1 MKVFHSPMRLL
12 LLASVFASTVELNAQ
27 NTQQLFTPLNV
38 RLSQA
43 GAGYGESQVIFNS
56 NTLNLDCS
64 QTTAP
69 IAYLSSAASTSPAN
83 SSGNILVDNNVNVTN
98 LTNGN
103 GPVNVCKGGVN
114 TSSIGPF
121 ENCFTSSYQSAASAG
136 NLTGQ
141 NPDSFVASGGVAPI
155 DISGLLIANSAQ
167 QIKIDLVDEGGYVAN
182 SSVYLNTNC
191 TLGGVTG
198 PATISGNTIP
208 ASNPTQQ
215 QLSQDFN
222 FNTGTDKIIDFKY
235 DLTGAESSGSLT
247 INADGVNPIV
257 SDSPL
262 DPVIDYPTRV
272 SGTPFSTSICLV
284 HDGEVV
290 DGNAVCKLY
299 TLTCTTGTGSNATGA
314 QCPASSASNEVLQDI
329 FDGPT
334 FDLNDILTPGGQTF
348 HEGIGF
354 LMASEGW
361 EGGPCT
367 FDPAS
372 SLQALPCPQNLMT
385 SFTGPGLFTS
395 TGQTTRPNS
404 TFISIAKVP
413 EDLTTVMVTD
423 SSGNPVTVGPGNW
436 INNANP
442 YVKLSS
448 QAPNLVGTG
457 LPGAAT
463 FVPSP
468 IKSITFGVSAANSV
482 PVPGTAIPGE
492 TTVTNP
498 SDCLDPAATTF
509 TTPVQQLVGL
519 NEGATLVHYYAQDCA
534 GTQEL
539 KFTKDQS
546 GSYSTG
552 FYTFPINVDT
562 AAPVIATG
570 PTLSPAGPYYQGE
583 TVTATFQCTDALS
596 GIVQCGGQNYE
607 SGVADTGTLTASV
620 PTTGSGSQTFTVVAK
635 DAAGNQT
642 SQSVTYQVQSVDA
655 QVQLSISPLTV
666 TYPLGTNLTV
676 KVAKINGFVPSGT
689 VQIQDN
695 GSPVATL
702 TLSKGAAYY
711 YLKGLSA
718 GTHQLTAFYSG
729 DAHNAA
735 GTSAAVALKVLPVP
749 VTLALSCWNTPYP
762 YGADFQCAVNA
773 SSNAGAPL
781 GSITYVYD
789 GQPAVTVPLVSG
801 AATIKIAKPPVG
813 SHSLSV
819 SYAAQTN
826 YAAAGPK
833 VQSFSVTP
841 APVIVQFTPSAWY
854 VTGGNLTLTAA
865 VQSSSAGAPNAT
877 GSVTFKRGTTVLG
890 TSPVNASGV
899 AAITIAA
906 STLPNGNDVLTATY
920 SGGTNY
926 ATGSTSITVQVAH

>member
-1 MKVFHSPMRLL
+1 MKVSSFPLQL
-12 LLASVFASTVELNAQ
+12 TLLASVLTSTAELKAQ
-27 NTQQLFTPLNV
+27 NSQQLFPPLNV
-38 RLSQA
+38 RLSQS
-43 GAGYGESQVIFNS
+43 GAGYGASEVIFNS

-64 QTTAP
+64 ATQTP
-69 IAYLSSAASTSPAN
+69 VAYLSSAVSASPAN
-83 SSGNILVDNNVNVTN
+83 SSGNVLVDNNINVTN
-98 LTNGN
+98 LTNNN
-103 GPVNVCKGGVN
+103 GPLNVCTGGVN
-114 TSSIGPF
+114 GSAIGPF
-121 ENCFTSSYQSAASAG
+121 ENCFTSSYQTAASAG
-136 NLTGQ
+136 SLTGQ
-141 NPDSFVASGGVAPI
+141 NPDTFAATGGVPPLN
-155 DISGLLIANSAQ
+155 ISSLLLAGQPQ

-215 QLSQDFN
+215 QLSQDFT
-222 FNTGTDKIIDFKY
+222 FNTGTNKVIDFKY
-235 DLTGAESSGSLT
+235 DLTGAESAGSLT
-247 INADGVNPIV
+247 INSAGVNPIV

-262 DPVIDYPTRV
+262 DPVIDFPAKV
-272 SGTPFSTSICLV
+272 AGTPFSTSICLV

-290 DGNAVCKLY
+290 DGKAVCKLY
-299 TLTCTTGTGSNATGA
+299 TLTCTTGTGSTATGA

-334 FDLNDILTPGGQTF
+334 FDLNDIPTPGGPTF

-361 EGGPCT
+361 GGGPCT

-372 SLQALPCPQNLMT
+372 TLQGLPCPQNLMT

-413 EDLTTVMVTD
+413 EDLTTVTVSD
-423 SSGNPVTVGPGNW
+423 SQGNPVTVGPGNW

-448 QAPNLVGTG
+448 QAPNLAGT
-457 LPGAAT
+457 LLAGAAT

-468 IKSITFGVSAANSV
+468 VKSITYGVSPADSV
-482 PVPGTAIPGE
+482 PVPGTAIP
-492 TTVTNP
+492 TDTVLASP
-498 SDCLDPAATTF
+498 SDCSDPAATTF
-509 TTPVQQLVGL
+509 TAPIQQLIGL
-519 NEGATLVHYYAQDCA
+519 DEGMHLLHYYAQDCA
-534 GTQEL
+534 GTEEL

-546 GSYSTG
+546 GSYSTS

-562 AAPVIATG
+562 TEPIASV
-570 PTLSPAGPYYQGE
+570 PTLSPTGPYYQGQV
-583 TVTATFQCTDALS
+583 VTATFQCQDALS
-596 GIVQCGGQNYE
+596 GIVQCGGQNF
-607 SGVADTGTLTASV
+607 SSIADTGTLTASV
-620 PTTGSGSQTFTVVAK
+620 PTMGSGSQTFTVVAK

-642 SQSVTYQVQSVDA
+642 SASVNYQISVDT
-655 QVQLSISPLTV
+655 QVQLSISPSTV
-666 TYPLGTNLTV
+666 TYPLGTNVTA
-676 KVAKINGFVPSGT
+676 KVAKINSYVPSGT
-689 VQIQDN
+689 VQIRDN
-695 GSPVATL
+695 GSTVATL

-718 GTHQLTAFYSG
+718 GTHQLTALYSG

-735 GTSAAVALKVLPVP
+735 GTSAAVALNVQPVP
-749 VTLALSCWNTPYP
+749 VTLALSCWNTLYP
-762 YGADFQCAVNA
+762 YGADFQCVVNA

-801 AATIKIAKPPVG
+801 AATIRIAKPPVG
-813 SHSLSV
+813 THNLSV
-819 SYAAQTN
+819 SYAQQTN

-833 VQSFSVTP
+833 LQSFTVTP

-877 GSVTFKRGTTVLG
+877 GSVTFKFGTTVLAVV
-890 TSPVNASGV
+890 PVNAAGV
-899 AAITIAA
+899 AATTVAV
-906 STLPNGNDVLTATY
+906 SSLPNGNNVFTATY
-920 SGGTNY
+920 SGGANY
-926 ATGSTSITVQVAH
+926 GTGSTSIKVQVAH